1 MKKKH
6 LKRDIKELQKR
17 IKILNMERSAIENNY
32 KQLYEAVG
40 KMAQALRAEHP
51 NEKQHLKMMLRQR
64 REWPELWDWVNIVAD
79 IHSDQEAFDWY

>member
-1 MKKKH
+1 
-6 LKRDIKELQKR
+6 
-17 IKILNMERSAIENNY
+17 MEHSRIENKY

-51 NEKQHLKMMLRQR
+51 NEKQHLKMMLKQR

-79 IHSDQEAFDWY
+79 VHSDQSDDDWY